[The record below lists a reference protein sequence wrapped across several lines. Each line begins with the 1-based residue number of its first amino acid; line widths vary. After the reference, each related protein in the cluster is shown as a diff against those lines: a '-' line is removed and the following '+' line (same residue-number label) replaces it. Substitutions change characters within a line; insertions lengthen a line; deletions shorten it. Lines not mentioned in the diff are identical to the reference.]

1 MRQVTG
7 AEPVMWGPS
16 MIGFGHRP
24 STTGKGCVYV
34 KGLDAIDLDVLA
46 ELVERA

>member
-1 MRQVTG
+1 
-7 AEPVMWGPS
+7 